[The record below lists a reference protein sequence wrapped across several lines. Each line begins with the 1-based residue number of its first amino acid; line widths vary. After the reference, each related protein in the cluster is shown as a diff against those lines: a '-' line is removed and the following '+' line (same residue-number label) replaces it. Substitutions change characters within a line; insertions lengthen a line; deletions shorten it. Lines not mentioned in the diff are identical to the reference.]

1 MLTGKYFF
9 RKTLCGLVLFVE
21 YKYYFGGIILKYRK
35 ATETDI
41 INLKLNYKLEE

>member
-21 YKYYFGGIILKYRK
+21 YRDYIGSILLKYRK
-35 ATETDI
+35 ATEIDI
-41 INLKLNYKLEE
+41 IKLKLYYIEK